1 MNRSQTPVGTAPG
14 DEIDHVL
21 LHLDELLA
29 GIRQDAG
36 HGRWEAHEG
45 SLAACLRMLRGL
57 GADTG
62 EIARD
67 LAEAARCTLESTQP
81 DASLRVLEVS
91 RRSLGAAA
99 RQTQWQGRRAA

>member
-1 MNRSQTPVGTAPG
+1 MTFSQLPVGAAPG
-14 DEIDHVL
+14 DEIDHAL
-21 LHLDELLA
+21 DHLDQLLA

-36 HGRWEAHEG
+36 RGRWDAHESG
-45 SLAACLRMLRGL
+45 LAACLRVLRGL

-67 LAEAARCTLESTQP
+67 LAEAARCTLEAAQP

-99 RQTQWQGRRAA
+99 RQVQWQGRRAA